1 MENKQIRT
9 DEVRGIGG
17 SMTRKQY
24 IAAAV
29 CAVFLA
35 ALFWG
40 VPALVEFD
48 ALLWAAVIGGVC
60 VVGMAI
66 AVLGGGLTDVS
77 GE

>member
-1 MENKQIRT
+1 
-9 DEVRGIGG
+9 
-17 SMTRKQY
+17 MTRKQY

-35 ALFWG
+35 ALFYG

-48 ALLWAAVIGGVC
+48 ALLWAAVLGALC
-60 VVGMAI
+60 VAGMAV
-66 AVLGGGLTDVS
+66 AVIKGGLTDVS